1 MKHPERARGGAN
13 PGGTVGVVSWS
24 GDWGPSCALGSPLQL
39 GRLQGRSEPAWR
51 GAGFG
56 SWRGWGG
63 FPVVL
68 SGGAIAAGNAHFV
81 HSWVPMDWHPVSG
94 LEECGPQVRELGLR
108 GAGNHVVRPLLAQP
122 GGRRKASPLGS
133 RPLPLYPFVESSEPH
148 SFPKQRSVHWKS
160 KGQNP
165 ELWPAGPALLLS
177 LCRPAGP

>member
-51 GAGFG
+51 GAGVG
-56 SWRGWGG
+56 SWRGCGG

-108 GAGNHVVRPLLAQP
+108 RAGNHIFHSRSSPTWRSQKGLTFGV
-122 GGRRKASPLGS
+122 KAFTA
-133 RPLPLYPFVESSEPH
+133 LPLCGKLRAAQFS
-148 SFPKQRSVHWKS
+148 Q
-160 KGQNP
+160 
-165 ELWPAGPALLLS
+165 AA
-177 LCRPAGP
+177 